1 MQETKPFS
9 ISKNAFVKAFEI
21 VKANKGTCGVDE
33 QTIEIFEKD
42 YKNNLYKLWN
52 RMSSGTYFPKPVKA
66 VDIPKK
72 SGGTRM
78 LGIPTVEDRIAQMV
92 VKLYFEPNVEKLFY
106 EDSYGYRPNKSA
118 IQAIEVT
125 RKRCWRKD
133 WVLEFDIKRLFD
145 NIRHDYLMEMV
156 SRHTEE
162 EWIKLYI
169 QRWLVAPF
177 QKEDGSKIERK
188 AGTPQGGVI
197 SPVLANLFLHYA
209 FDDFMGKEFP
219 NIPWARYADDGITHC
234 TTLKQAK
241 YLQRRLIE
249 RFQLFGLEL
258 NVEKTKIVYCKDED
272 RKSEYSATSFDFLGY
287 TFRSRG
293 SKNKYGK
300 YFLNFLPAI
309 SDKDKKAIRKEV
321 RKWKVQHKVDKSLED
336 ISYMFNKKIQ
346 GWINYYGHF
355 YKSEMYSVLRY
366 INKRLIYWV
375 RRKYKKRNSKRRA
388 ERWLGGIA
396 RRDTKLFAHWKI
408 GILPAINDGSCTPK
422 AG

>member
-1 MQETKPFS
+1 MQETKPFG
-9 ISKNAFVKAFEI
+9 ISKNVFVKAFEI
-21 VKANKGTCGVDE
+21 VKANKGVCGVDE
-33 QTIEIFEKD
+33 QTIEMFEKD

-118 IQAIEVT
+118 IQAIEIT

-133 WVLEFDIKRLFD
+133 WVLEFDIKGLFD

-156 SRHTEE
+156 SRHTKE

-177 QKEDGSKIERK
+177 QKENGEMIERHS
-188 AGTPQGGVI
+188 GTPQGGVI
-197 SPVLANLFLHYA
+197 SPVLANLFLHYT
-209 FDDFMGKEFP
+209 FDEFMIKEFP
-219 NIPWARYADDGITHC
+219 TIPWVRYADDGVAHC
-234 TTLKQAK
+234 TSYKQAK
-241 YLQRRLIE
+241 YLLKRLIE
-249 RFQLFGLEL
+249 RFRLFGLEL
-258 NVEKTKIVYCKDED
+258 NLEKTKIVYCKDED
-272 RKSEYSATSFDFLGY
+272 RKGDYPITSFDFLGY
-287 TFRSRG
+287 TFRARG

-309 SDKDKKAIRKEV
+309 SDKAKKAIRKEV
-321 RKWKVQHKVDKSLED
+321 RNWKIQLKVDKRLED
-336 ISYMFNKKIQ
+336 ISNMFNKKIQ

-355 YKSEMYSVLRY
+355 YKSEMYGILRY
-366 INKRLIYWV
+366 INKRLICWA
-375 RRKYKKRNSKRRA
+375 RRKYKKRNSNRRA
-388 ERWLGGIA
+388 ERWLGDIA
-396 RRDTKLFAHWKI
+396 RRETKLFAHWRI
-408 GILPAINDGSCTPK
+408 GILPAINDGSCMS
-422 AG
+422 